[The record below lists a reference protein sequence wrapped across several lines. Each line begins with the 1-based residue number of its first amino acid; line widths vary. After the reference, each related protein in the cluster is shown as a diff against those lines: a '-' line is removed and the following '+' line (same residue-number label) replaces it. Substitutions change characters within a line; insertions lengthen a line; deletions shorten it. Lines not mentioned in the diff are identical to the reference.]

1 MQRAQLQCGDSKWHV
16 RFARAPIP
24 GLGSSIHGQLRHV
37 VGKRLAKRAVQKQA
51 RRAVSAV
58 ATAEAVRAPA
68 QEGSR
73 LDGKL
78 KIIGKIIQ
86 R

>member
-1 MQRAQLQCGDSKWHV
+1 M
-16 RFARAPIP
+16 
-24 GLGSSIHGQLRHV
+24 
-37 VGKRLAKRAVQKQA
+37 AKRAVQKQA